1 MFWDFNHTS
10 KPKQYCLSVE
20 NFWYS
25 LWTKFGTPRSLN
37 DINSKCI
44 PVISTAKCSRTAI
57 IYKLC
62 DAFMLW
68 FLLLII
74 SYNLIF
80 FRLRHDIFSLKKNLV
95 VTSISKSNKIL
106 HPFWHKFYNS
116 SIIYLLICMYIP
128 VYIYLYDIY
137 LGKKSFHNLKPWPDI
152 LHQQ

>member
-10 KPKQYCLSVE
+10 KPKQYRLSVE

-25 LWTKFGTPRSLN
+25 LWTKIGTPRSLK

-80 FRLRHDIFSLKKNLV
+80 FRLWHDIFSLKKNLV

-106 HPFWHKFYNS
+106 HPYWQQFLQLKHYLSLNMHVYTGIHIFVWHLF
-116 SIIYLLICMYIP
+116 
-128 VYIYLYDIY
+128 
-137 LGKKSFHNLKPWPDI
+137 GKKNHFI
-152 LHQQ
+152 I

>member
-10 KPKQYCLSVE
+10 KPKQYRLSVE

-25 LWTKFGTPRSLN
+25 LWTKIVTPRSLN

-74 SYNLIF
+74 SYNMIF
-80 FRLRHDIFSLKKNLV
+80 FRLWHDIFSLKKNLV

-106 HPFWHKFYNS
+106 HPYWHKFYNS

-137 LGKKSFHNLKPWPDI
+137 LGKKIIS
-152 LHQQ
+152 

>member
-1 MFWDFNHTS
+1 MMRLVTNLNVLGFQPYQQT
-10 KPKQYCLSVE
+10 KTIPSVCGKLLI
-20 NFWYS
+20 YS
-25 LWTKFGTPRSLN
+25 LWTKIGIPRSLN

-57 IYKLC
+57 IYKLS

-80 FRLRHDIFSLKKNLV
+80 FRLWHDIFSLKKNLV

-116 SIIYLLICMYIP
+116 SIIYLLICMYIT

-137 LGKKSFHNLKPWPDI
+137 LGKKIIS
-152 LHQQ
+152 